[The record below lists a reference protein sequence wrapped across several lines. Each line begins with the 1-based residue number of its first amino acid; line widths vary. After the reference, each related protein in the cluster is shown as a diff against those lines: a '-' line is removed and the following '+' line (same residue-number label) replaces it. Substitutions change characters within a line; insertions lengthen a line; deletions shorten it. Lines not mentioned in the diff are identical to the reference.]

1 MGCTE
6 KNMQLKVLSWNV
18 AARNEKAAT
27 QSEAI
32 ARMAPDVL
40 SLQEVTKTT
49 LPVWQSLLPKIGLS
63 HVTESLSLVLGDDAD
78 REVRYVQLTAS
89 RFPLTPVPVGKF
101 EVPWKERVLTSILD
115 LGGTELTIHNAYI
128 PTGSGHGW
136 IKIET
141 LEGIYRAL
149 DNSNLERTILCGDF
163 NTPQD
168 EFSDGTV
175 VTWAQKIGDDGTVR
189 MPRSVRKGSAERWDA
204 GERNVL
210 QGLKGFGCLDAYR
223 RLHGYDVREESWK
236 PYRKSG
242 AIGRRFDL
250 IFATTDLEILA
261 AGYAHEVRH
270 ENLSDHSAAY
280 ANLVV

>member
-1 MGCTE
+1 
-6 KNMQLKVLSWNV
+6 MQLKVLSWNV
-18 AARNEKAAT
+18 AARKEKAAA

-32 ARMAPDVL
+32 ARMDPDVL

-49 LPVWQSLLPKIGLS
+49 LSVWQSLLPKIGLS
-63 HVTESLSLVLGDDAD
+63 HVTESLSLDLDDDAD

-89 RFPLTPVPVGKF
+89 RFPLTPVPVGEF
-101 EVPWKERVLTSILD
+101 EVPWTERVLTSILD

-149 DNSNLERTILCGDF
+149 DNSNMERTILCGDF

-175 VTWAQKIGDDGTVR
+175 VTWAQKIRYDGSVR

-210 QGLKGFGCLDAYR
+210 QGLKCFGGLDAYR

-236 PYRKSG
+236 PHRKSG

-250 IFATTDLEILA
+250 IFASTDLEITA
-261 AGYAHEVRH
+261 AGYVHEVRH
-270 ENLSDHSAAY
+270 ENLSDHSAAF